1 MRYQIRYYYQT
12 GDSFKSQDAESRLEM
27 SWEKLDVAKQNLQRI
42 KEHYE
47 MVNAINAAE
56 WEIRMG
62 RGKQEDITVQY
73 ENKDWF
79 VSHEDYTMREN
90 CIILYSDNGKPWQ
103 FWCPWCG
110 YFERLHYAEIIPVE
124 TENNDMKIN
133 F

>member
-1 MRYQIRYYYQT
+1 MKYEIKYYYQT
-12 GDSFKSQDAESRLEM
+12 GNSFGSEDVESRLEM
-27 SWEKLDVAKQNLQRI
+27 SWENLDVAKQNLQRI

-47 MVNAINAAE
+47 MVKAIDAAK

-62 RGKQEDITVQY
+62 KGKREDITVQY

-79 VSHEDYTMREN
+79 VNHKDYTTREN
-90 CIILYSDNGKPWQ
+90 CIILYSDSGKPWQ

-110 YFERLHYAEIIPVE
+110 YFEHLHYAEIIIKDI
-124 TENNDMKIN
+124 ENNDMKIT